1 MSDPL
6 LQAMQARWGEQQTET
21 TPPDGPE
28 NESYVGLD
36 DELKKEAIR
45 EKYIKNETS
54 IKNLILRKMAQAII
68 EEMGHSIQTSLV
80 DFARRESPVIAAL
93 LGIPH
98 LERDLEKL
106 LSDKIH
112 IAIESV
118 KTTSIK
124 LASDRLFE

>member
-1 MSDPL
+1 MNIFQNL
-6 LQAMQARWGEQQTET
+6 LDEQQTET
-21 TPPDGPE
+21 IPPDGPE

-54 IKNLILRKMAQAII
+54 IKNLILRKMTQAMI
-68 EEMGHSIQTSLV
+68 EEVGHSIQTNLV

-93 LGIPH
+93 LQIPH

-106 LSDKIH
+106 LSDKIQ
-112 IAIESV
+112 I
-118 KTTSIK
+118 SIK
-124 LASDRLFE
+124 AVVGTCERLSDEGFFNE